1 MNGNSRGASLDDH
14 VSCNAET
21 ELTELEKR
29 VDIQIYKA
37 QDHCPSMRH
46 GIVIGTR
53 RRIIPKAIEERIRKL
68 RREGKDSRPVLSPP
82 RVSFRAPPSP
92 NEMAGSL
99 SKPRLKKK
107 VRQGESESDSSC
119 WRQTSII
126 TNNLTRGN
134 FTPAHPS
141 FIIKQ
146 ILNSYKTSGSD
157 NLLYIEINQL
167 NNQAVD
173 LPHLKYIKKI

>member
-1 MNGNSRGASLDDH
+1 MNGNSRGASLDDY
-14 VSCNAET
+14 VLCNAET
-21 ELTELEKR
+21 ELKELEKR
-29 VDIQIYKA
+29 VEIQIYKA

-82 RVSFRAPPSP
+82 RVS
-92 NEMAGSL
+92 GSL

-107 VRQGESESDSSC
+107 VRRGESESDSSC

-146 ILNSYKTSGSD
+146 ILNSYNTSGSD
-157 NLLYIEINQL
+157 NLLYIESNQL
-167 NNQAVD
+167 TNQAVD
-173 LPHLKYIKKI
+173 LPHLKYIKKG